1 MMISWLVNRIFKWDP
16 LRHAIFDEVNLYQ
29 SITKR
34 IWEME
39 NLNPT
44 NLTWA
49 EEETGLWKGWTYS
62 SENKRYYFDDIGSE
76 SLMELWETQWAW
88 EEKDVSR

>member
-1 MMISWLVNRIFKWDP
+1 MIDWLVNRIFRWDT
-16 LRHAIFDEVNLYQ
+16 LRQAVFDEVNLYQ

-62 SENKRYYFDDIGSE
+62 SEKKRYYFDDIGSE
-76 SLMELWETQWAW
+76 SLMEFWETQWVW